1 MAEDRDTVID
11 FESRSVKHRDARAHR
26 QKEEK
31 VDNIKRRFESLF
43 PDKPRP
49 VKDYLAKKKR
59 KKKR

>member
-1 MAEDRDTVID
+1 MADDKDTVID
-11 FESRSVKHRDARAHR
+11 FESRSSKHRDARVHR

-49 VKDYLAKKKR
+49 VKDYLARKRQKKKR
-59 KKKR
+59 